1 MSTMH
6 AQTSIA
12 AAVVA
17 LVAPVGVGDLGDG
30 LDLPQDGVQLAIGP
44 SCNKGRDRVG

>member
-1 MSTMH
+1 MH
-6 AQTSIA
+6 VPTSIA

-17 LVAPVGVGDLGDG
+17 LVAPVGVGVGGLGDG

>member
-17 LVAPVGVGDLGDG
+17 LVAPVGVGGFGDG

-44 SCNKGRDRVG
+44 SCSKERDRVG